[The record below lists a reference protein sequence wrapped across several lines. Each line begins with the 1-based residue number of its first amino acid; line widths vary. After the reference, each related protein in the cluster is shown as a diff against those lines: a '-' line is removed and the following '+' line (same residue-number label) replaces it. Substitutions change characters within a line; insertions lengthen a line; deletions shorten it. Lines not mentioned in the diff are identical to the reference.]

1 MALFAFEALAF
12 AADLTVYFPGFLDFL
27 SLEDVFAVIASYV
40 LILVGLK
47 VFAYFQVAHFV
58 EFLLR

>member
-27 SLEDVFAVIASYV
+27 SLKDVFAVIASYV
-40 LILVGLK
+40 LIFVGLE
-47 VFAYFQVAHFV
+47 VFVYFDIAHFV
-58 EFLLR
+58 EFLL